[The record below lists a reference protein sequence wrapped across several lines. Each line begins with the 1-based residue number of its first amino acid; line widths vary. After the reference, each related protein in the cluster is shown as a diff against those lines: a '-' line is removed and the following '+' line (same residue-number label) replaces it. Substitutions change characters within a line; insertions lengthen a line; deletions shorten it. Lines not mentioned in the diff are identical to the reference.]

1 MTMTAREIREIL
13 NLNGSVRE
21 DWHDL
26 AARIE
31 TTIDRKIRERAAD
44 VGVETRD
51 GAALL
56 RVPLDLEAHDVR
68 RLHATPAVG
77 AWIQQRYGDGILVEV
92 DGSPPTAYLEVPR
105 V

>member
-1 MTMTAREIREIL
+1 MTMTAREIRDVL
-13 NLNGSVRE
+13 NLNGGAHE

-31 TTIDRKIRERAAD
+31 TTIDRKIRERADDLA
-44 VGVETRD
+44 VETRD
-51 GAALL
+51 GTTLL
-56 RVPLDLEAHDVR
+56 RVPLDLDAPDVR

-77 AWIQQRYGDGILVEV
+77 VWIQQRYGDGIIVEV